1 MYLWPYFDRPSVLPH
16 HDESHDEAPVSGVW
30 IQLPRLFELGDR
42 FFILVHEAKHASC
55 HCVGEWRLRVKL
67 QRPRYRAEST
77 GIGIN
82 KPRTDPNSP
91 SRRAR
96 ATL

>member
-1 MYLWPYFDRPSVLPH
+1 MSENGPSFGGTGVVLTRPPSLKRFQQGPRRFKIGDMRGDGRNDRACKLFLRRE
-16 HDESHDEAPVSGVW
+16 D
-30 IQLPRLFELGDR
+30 IFELPV
-42 FFILVHEAKHASC
+42 IPLS
-55 HCVGEWRLRVKL
+55 
-67 QRPRYRAEST
+67 PTEST

-96 ATL
+96 YPLGGS